1 MSDMI
6 EYVVTIRNGGYPL
19 TYRAKTI
26 TDAFMCL
33 IEASYN
39 GHLLHTDLF
48 EPDELMGI
56 LVHMKEEKSLD
67 FESGMGYKIERVV
80 TEGQEGA

>member
-1 MSDMI
+1 MA
-6 EYVVTIRNGGYPL
+6 EYVITIKNGDYPL

-33 IEASYN
+33 MSASDN
-39 GHLLHTDLF
+39 GHLLHKDLF

-56 LVHMKEEKSLD
+56 LVHMKEEKTMH
-67 FESGMGYKIERVV
+67 FEAGVGYKIERVV
-80 TEGQEGA
+80 TEGVEGA